1 MGIELA
7 WDVIA
12 QAIMLGLMNGAFYAL
27 LSLGLC
33 ITFGILDIVNFAHGA
48 MYMMGAFV
56 AWMLM
61 AYLGI
66 GFWPALIIAPLAIGL
81 FGIVI
86 ERTMV
91 ARLYGLHH
99 IYGLL
104 LTFGMARVIEGMF
117 RIGYSVSGQ
126 RYPVPE
132 ALRGGVDFGFIYM
145 PIYRLWVIGASLV
158 ICAGIWLAI
167 NKTRLGSYLRASIEN
182 ASLVRAFGINVPRLV
197 TLTFGLGAGLAGL
210 TGVLA
215 APIFSVSPLMG
226 SHIIVVVFAVV
237 VIGGLGSIMG
247 SIVGGFALGIV
258 EALTQMFY
266 SQASHVGIFI
276 AMALVLLFKQGGLS
290 GTTARAM

>member
-1 MGIELA
+1 MGIELT
-7 WDVIA
+7 WDVLA

-27 LSLGLC
+27 LSLGLS
-33 ITFGILDIVNFAHGA
+33 ITFGILDVVNFAHGA

-66 GFWPALIIAPLAIGL
+66 GFWTSLIVAPLAIGM
-81 FGIVI
+81 FGILI

-91 ARLYGLHH
+91 SRLYGLHH

-104 LTFGMARVIEGMF
+104 LTFGMTHVIEGIF
-117 RIGYSVSGQ
+117 RIGFSVSGQ

-132 ALRGGVDFGFIYM
+132 ALRGGVDLGFIFM
-145 PIYRLWVIGASLV
+145 PLYRLWVIGASLF
-158 ICAGIWLAI
+158 ICVGIWLAI

-182 ASLVRAFGINVPRLV
+182 ASLVRAFGINVPRMV

-226 SHIIVVVFAVV
+226 SNIVVVVFAVV

-258 EALTQMFY
+258 ESLTQIFY

-276 AMALVLLFKQGGLS
+276 AMMLVLLVKQGGLS
-290 GTTARAM
+290 GATARMT